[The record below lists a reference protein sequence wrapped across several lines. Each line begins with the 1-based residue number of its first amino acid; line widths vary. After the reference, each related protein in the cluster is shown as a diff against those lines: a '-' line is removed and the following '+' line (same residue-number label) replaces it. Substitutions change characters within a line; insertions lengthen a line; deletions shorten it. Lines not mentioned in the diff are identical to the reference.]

1 MVITKIRN
9 VRGLKSQLPLHTL
22 RKTKKWSYT
31 YGIHLNLQFEQIIIS
46 FVVFNSIENI
56 TIPYKYIKLSAKK
69 SKKLSNGC

>member
-31 YGIHLNLQFEQIIIS
+31 YGIHLNLQFEQIVIS

-56 TIPYKYIKLSAKK
+56 TIPYKNLYKTVCEEK
-69 SKKLSNGC
+69 